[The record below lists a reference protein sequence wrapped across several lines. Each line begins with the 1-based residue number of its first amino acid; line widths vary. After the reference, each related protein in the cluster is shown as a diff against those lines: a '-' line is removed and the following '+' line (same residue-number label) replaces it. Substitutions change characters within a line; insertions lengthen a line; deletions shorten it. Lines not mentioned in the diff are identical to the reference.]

1 MTRPVKACNGTADMQ
16 AISRR
21 IARRRVPSTRHV
33 LLLAVRTAAILSMSF
48 GAAFGF
54 LAAMQSPGAH
64 YDPHN
69 FAIGAAAL
77 FGAACGAIGLLI
89 SRNRQ
94 LRAELRSREDTIEDL
109 SDRNWELKESEERAK
124 NFLEAQGDVIVR
136 TSGDDRITYVNDAYC
151 ALAGRIREQLIGTDF
166 KPPLIEQGDFTLSA
180 DGTRNQDQKIATP
193 GGSRWIAWRE
203 VVVRDGKKTETQSV
217 GRDVTDRVEAERAL
231 SAARDH
237 AEAASRAKSRFLAMI
252 SHEIRTPL
260 NGILGMTGLLL
271 DTALSPEQSTYATA
285 VKTSGETLLSLIED
299 VLDFSKIEAGRL
311 DLDAKPFDLPAL
323 VEETIELVAPR
334 AQAKDIEIASYVD
347 DSVPR
352 NVVGDAARV
361 RQVLLNLV
369 GNAIKFTERGGVT
382 VVVER
387 GSDGIRFLVCDTGI
401 GVAPEE
407 QERIFREFEQA
418 ETGSPRK
425 SGTGLGLAISRR
437 IVERM
442 GGRIGVYSTLGAGS
456 TFHVSIPLA
465 RAPAMD
471 ETAFTPPNLAGMDVL
486 IVAPTTIESS
496 VVARR
501 LMQWGAK
508 TCVVQDEKVALLL
521 LDERAWNAILVDH
534 MLGATA
540 CERLARA
547 TAEIARRIVLITPTA
562 RPELPALKDAGF
574 TGYLVKPVRTA
585 SLAAQLDG
593 EHDGFERLAG
603 DADTATALD
612 IPATNEG
619 GLAILVAE
627 DNEINALLT
636 DALLKRLGHR
646 PTVVPNG
653 ETALAAWLNADTAGA
668 PYDLVL
674 MDLHMPGSDG
684 IAAARSIRAIEAER
698 GTRRTPIIA
707 LTANAL
713 EEDRDACIAA
723 GMDGFL
729 TKPLDR
735 QRLAAALTE
744 LLARASLAA

>member
-1 MTRPVKACNGTADMQ
+1 MQ

-21 IARRRVPSTRHV
+21 IARPRVPSTRHV

-54 LAAMQSPGAH
+54 LAAMRSPGAH

-166 KPPLIEQGDFTLSA
+166 KLPLIEQGDFTLSA
-180 DGTRNQDQKIATP
+180 DGTRNHDQKIATP
-193 GGSRWIAWRE
+193 GGARWIAWRE

-387 GSDGIRFLVCDTGI
+387 GSDARSASWCATPALASHPRSRNASFANSSRPTPVRRARAARDSDWRFPGASSSAWADASESTARSVP
-401 GVAPEE
+401 V
-407 QERIFREFEQA
+407 RRFMYRFRLRARQPW
-418 ETGSPRK
+418 TKRP
-425 SGTGLGLAISRR
+425 SRR
-437 IVERM
+437 
-442 GGRIGVYSTLGAGS
+442 
-456 TFHVSIPLA
+456 
-465 RAPAMD
+465 
-471 ETAFTPPNLAGMDVL
+471 
-486 IVAPTTIESS
+486 PTSPE
-496 VVARR
+496 
-501 LMQWGAK
+501 W
-508 TCVVQDEKVALLL
+508 TC
-521 LDERAWNAILVDH
+521 
-534 MLGATA
+534 
-540 CERLARA
+540 
-547 TAEIARRIVLITPTA
+547 
-562 RPELPALKDAGF
+562 
-574 TGYLVKPVRTA
+574 
-585 SLAAQLDG
+585 
-593 EHDGFERLAG
+593 
-603 DADTATALD
+603 
-612 IPATNEG
+612 
-619 GLAILVAE
+619 
-627 DNEINALLT
+627 
-636 DALLKRLGHR
+636 
-646 PTVVPNG
+646 
-653 ETALAAWLNADTAGA
+653 
-668 PYDLVL
+668 
-674 MDLHMPGSDG
+674 
-684 IAAARSIRAIEAER
+684 
-698 GTRRTPIIA
+698 
-707 LTANAL
+707 
-713 EEDRDACIAA
+713 
-723 GMDGFL
+723 
-729 TKPLDR
+729 
-735 QRLAAALTE
+735 
-744 LLARASLAA
+744 

>member
-1 MTRPVKACNGTADMQ
+1 MQ
-16 AISRR
+16 AITRR
-21 IARRRVPSTRHV
+21 IARPRVPSTRNV
-33 LLLAVRTAAILSMSF
+33 LLLVVRMAAILSMSF

-54 LAAMQSPGAH
+54 LAAMRSPGAH

-89 SRNRQ
+89 SRNRL
-94 LRAELRSREDTIEDL
+94 LRAELRSLEDTIEDL

-136 TSGDDRITYVNDAYC
+136 TNGNDRITYVNDAYC
-151 ALAGRIREQLIGTDF
+151 ALAGRIREQLVGSDF
-166 KPPLIEQGDFTLSA
+166 KLPLLEQGNFTLSA
-180 DGTRNQDQKIATP
+180 DGTRNYDQKIVTP
-193 GGSRWIAWRE
+193 EGSRWIAWRE
-203 VVVRDGKKTETQSV
+203 VAVRDGKKTESQSV

-271 DTALSPEQSTYATA
+271 DTALSPEQATYATA

-334 AQAKDIEIASYVD
+334 AQAKQIEIASYVD
-347 DSVPR
+347 DGVPR
-352 NVVGDAARV
+352 SVVGDAARV

-387 GSDGIRFLVCDTGI
+387 GDGADGIRFLVCDTGI

-407 QERIFREFEQA
+407 QERIFHEFEQA
-418 ETGSPRK
+418 DSGSPRK
-425 SGTGLGLAISRR
+425 FGGTGLGLAISKRL
-437 IVERM
+437 IERM
-442 GGRIGVYSTLGAGS
+442 GGRIGVYSTPGAGS
-456 TFHVSIPLA
+456 TFHVSMPLA
-465 RAPAMD
+465 SG
-471 ETAFTPPNLAGMDVL
+471 TAIDDTTFAPPNLTGTDVL

-508 TCVVQDEKVALLL
+508 TCVVQDEQVALLL
-521 LDERAWNAILVDH
+521 LDDREWSAILVDH
-534 MLGATA
+534 MLGTAA

-547 TAEIARRIVLITPTA
+547 TTKIAHRIVLITPAA
-562 RPELPALKDAGF
+562 RPELLALKDAGF
-574 TGYLVKPVRTA
+574 TGYLVKPVRA
-585 SLAAQLDG
+585 VSLAARLDG
-593 EHDGFERLAG
+593 EHDGFERLS
-603 DADTATALD
+603 DADTAMAADTAAPD
-612 IPATNEG
+612 ES

-646 PTVVPNG
+646 PTVAPNG
-653 ETALAAWLNADTAGA
+653 EAALAAWLNADAVGA

-684 IAAARSIRAIEAER
+684 IAAARSMRAIEAER
-698 GTRRTPIIA
+698 GAKRTPIIA

-713 EEDRDACIAA
+713 EEDRDACVAA

-729 TKPLDR
+729 TKPLER
-735 QRLAAALTE
+735 QRLAAALAE
-744 LLARASLAA
+744 LQARAALAA